1 MGGDEQVDIEQ
12 LKKMNPWIT
21 GDIKVMMGRFYKEG
35 IKSEFEKAEKGN
47 ITSFFEKTYDSGW
60 TDCIIAHRNGCIGCS
75 IFNNYDDWIKE
86 NHPEATHNLF
96 YPWKS
101 QSEKE
106 WIK

>member
-1 MGGDEQVDIEQ
+1 MRRNKLHKNIILRNNIISSQTKI
-12 LKKMNPWIT
+12 
-21 GDIKVMMGRFYKEG
+21 
-35 IKSEFEKAEKGN
+35 GN
-47 ITSFFEKTYDSGW
+47 ITSFFEKTYESGW

-75 IFNNYDDWIKE
+75 TFNNYDDWIKE

-106 WIK
+106 WSK